1 MIKVYFN
8 KFIKSFKN
16 IDFYCFFYGLMSF
29 FIDVYYEVL
38 LKCLNDIWKFYGYF
52 FVKLSWKI

>member
-38 LKCLNDIWKFYGYF
+38 LKCLNDI
-52 FVKLSWKI
+52 